1 MMRAPKTITC
11 AAVLFSVAAA
21 ADSGEGEFINHM
33 SRLQYFSHK
42 LGLAIDAG
50 NKDLQRFYV
59 HEVEEQIEAVS
70 ATQQLDGIEISKFT
84 AQFLLPKFENLEVA
98 VKAGEPEAIDTA
110 YDEMLESCN
119 DCHRASQRQFIK
131 IERRVD
137 NPYMQ
142 SFE

>member
-1 MMRAPKTITC
+1 MTRTLIAIASTAMFFS
-11 AAVLFSVAAA
+11 AATAAE
-21 ADSGEGEFINHM
+21 SGEGDFINHM
-33 SRLQYFSHK
+33 TRLQYFSHK
-42 LGLAIDAG
+42 LGLAIDSG
-50 NKDLQRFYV
+50 NKDLQHFYA

-70 ATQQLDGIEISKFT
+70 EVEQLDGIEVSKLT
-84 AQFLLPKFENLEVA
+84 AQFLVPKFENLEDA
-98 VKAGEPEAIDTA
+98 VKAGEPAAVDTA

-131 IERRVD
+131 VERRTD

>member
-1 MMRAPKTITC
+1 M
-11 AAVLFSVAAA
+11 LFSAAAA
-21 ADSGEGEFINHM
+21 ADSGEGEFIDNM
-33 SRLQYFSHK
+33 TRLQYFSHK
-42 LGLAIDAG
+42 LGLAIDSG
-50 NKDLQRFYV
+50 NRDLQRFYA

-70 ATQQLDGIEISKFT
+70 GTEQLDGIAISKLT

-119 DCHRASQRQFIK
+119 DCHRASQRAFIK
-131 IERRVD
+131 VERQVD

>member
-1 MMRAPKTITC
+1 MRAPKSIAC
-11 AAVLFSVAAA
+11 AAILFSAAAA

-33 SRLQYFSHK
+33 TRLQYFSHK
-42 LGLAIDAG
+42 LGLAIGAG
-50 NKDLQRFYV
+50 NRDLQRFYA

-70 ATQQLDGIEISKFT
+70 GTEQLDGIEVSKLM
-84 AQFLLPKFENLEVA
+84 AQYLLPKFENLEAA
-98 VKAGEPEAIDTA
+98 VEAGEPEAIDTA

-119 DCHRASQRQFIK
+119 HCHRASQRQFIR
-131 IERRVD
+131 IERRAD